1 MVHGGADPAL
11 HRLPP
16 GRGRDGM
23 ELTCTRHDVDELTV
37 ITVAGEVD
45 MYTAAELRAVLVDAD
60 ADGRYRLVLDLTEV
74 RFCDSTGLGV
84 LVAGLRRARTGGGSL
99 RLVDPTDSVLKVLRI
114 TGLDRVFPIHDSID
128 QARAAAARPQ
138 PGRP

>member
-1 MVHGGADPAL
+1 
-11 HRLPP
+11 
-16 GRGRDGM
+16 M
-23 ELTCTRHDVDELTV
+23 ELTCTRRDVDELTV

-60 ADGRYRLVLDLTEV
+60 ADGRYRLVLDLAQV

-99 RLVDPTDSVLKVLRI
+99 RLVAPTDNVLKVLRI
-114 TGLDRVFPIHDSID
+114 TGLDRLFPIHDSID

-138 PGRP
+138 PGRL